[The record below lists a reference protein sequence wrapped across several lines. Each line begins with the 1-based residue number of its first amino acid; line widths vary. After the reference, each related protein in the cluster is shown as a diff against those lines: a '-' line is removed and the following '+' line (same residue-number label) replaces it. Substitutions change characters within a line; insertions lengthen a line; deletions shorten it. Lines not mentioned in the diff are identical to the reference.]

1 MKFLKAILN
10 MNKLRI
16 YTLLVVRVLNKENKG
31 DAPAGVKGRD
41 LLEYLVNM
49 LLIDRDVAQ
58 NTILNMV
65 KQNLLV
71 VENTNMIKLNNETTK
86 YFQLLVL
93 DVDELLLDRIVKK
106 SVSFRTIRLYLLMRM
121 FAYPKVKTGLKYS
134 YSKMTQ
140 DYNKTY
146 NVDVSEYDIYMMIEE
161 LIENGLIT
169 KETYN
174 NHLDDYKFNEYKFID
189 KETILKNLF

>member
-16 YTLLVVRVLNKENKG
+16 YTLFVVRVLNKENKG
-31 DAPAGVKGRD
+31 DAPAGVKGKD

-49 LLIDRDVAQ
+49 LFVDRDVAQ
-58 NTILNMV
+58 NTILNMI

-121 FAYPKVKTGLKYS
+121 FAYPKVKAGLKYS
-134 YSKMTQ
+134 YNKMAK
-140 DYNKTY
+140 DYKRIY
-146 NVDVSEYDIYMMIEE
+146 NIDVSEYDVYIMIEE
-161 LIENGLIT
+161 LIENNLIT
-169 KETYN
+169 KDTYN